1 MKDKELSSVIKIV
14 IGFFITIFVISI
26 IASFLG
32 LGFGMMGGMMGGMMM
47 MGGFG
52 MLFPIVA
59 IGLILYFI
67 FRNNE
72 SKDKDGFLK
81 GENQPLDDLDK
92 RYANGEIS
100 RESYLLIKRDIL
112 SLNK

>member
-1 MKDKELSSVIKIV
+1 MKDKELSSVIKII
-14 IGFFITIFVISI
+14 IGFFIIIFIISI

-32 LGFGMMGGMMGGMMM
+32 LGFGMMGGMMM

-52 MLFPIVA
+52 MLFPIVV

-72 SKDKDGFLK
+72 STNEDGSLK
-81 GENQPLDDLDK
+81 GDNQALDDLDK
-92 RYANGEIS
+92 RYANSEIS
-100 RESYLLIKRDIL
+100 RESYLLIKRDIM
-112 SLNK
+112 SSNK